1 MVKPLLA
8 MNFAASLLVICPEYV
23 DDGGEASVAV
33 DVSDVVVGLV
43 SCGWLSA
50 AATRRE
56 ETLKSSDED
65 VQ

>member
-23 DDGGEASVAV
+23 DDGEASVAV

-43 SCGWLSA
+43 SCGWPSA
-50 AATRRE
+50 AATRTE